1 MKNYLQVNYDGSIF
15 QYSKDQKEGFVEFT
29 NSKGKVSYRK
39 YFNKGVDGVL
49 TGITKQNNQ
58 YLNNAEE
65 LKVTLENNGDENI
78 LSFTVLNQDGTSLDE
93 YTQGLVILLPK
104 MNKGETYNINNWFM
118 RKGDTINGE
127 EIKYN
132 KKGVTVKQNGE
143 KLKSDITFEYIKGR
157 GTENETHVKGDV
169 PMLQWKEIAGKN
181 RPTAA
186 SKEAQLEFLYTLLE
200 NQIER
205 INGTSTPKKEETP
218 KAKEPVKET
227 VADEHDSLPF

>member
-15 QYSKDQKEGFVEFT
+15 QYSKDPKEGFIEFT

-65 LKVTLENNGDENI
+65 LKVTLQNGEEENI
-78 LSFTVLNQDGTSLDE
+78 LSFTILNQDGTSLDE
-93 YTQGLVILLPK
+93 YTQGITILLPK

-118 RKGDTINGE
+118 KKGDTINGE
-127 EIKYN
+127 VVKYN
-132 KKGVTVKQNGE
+132 KKGVTLKQNDE
-143 KLKSDITFEYIKGR
+143 KIKSDVTFEHVKDR
-157 GTENETHVKGDV
+157 NTDNEKHVKGDV
-169 PMLQWKEIAGKN
+169 PMLQWREIAGKN

-186 SKEAQLEFLYTLLE
+186 SKEAQLEYLYTLLDKE
-200 NQIER
+200 IDR
-205 INGTSTPKKEETP
+205 INGSTSEPKKETP
-218 KAKEPVKET
+218 KEDKPKDPVN
-227 VADEHDSLPF
+227 HDDLPF